1 MKYKNRKDA
10 KRKYKKVAL
19 ATVAT
24 MTLGVSVVGN
34 TAFVFADE
42 TSTGTRQTALES
54 LGTSGGGAGATSS
67 KLEELLTMDNLKKVG
82 TLSGDVLKVAYKDA
96 HENNGNYNNTF
107 RTLAMSGTAL
117 IPYGGVIIS
126 PLIGLL
132 WPENVE
138 AQKNQMKKLID
149 DLNNMMDQKITDN
162 EIATIESEVNILKEM
177 LQKFEKNINMNIFA
191 GSFYSLTTK
200 EQALAQ
206 DAKDINNKFSDII
219 GHCKQKLQVIPAL
232 PIFTAMATAHLEFLY
247 FLEKNG
253 TGPKLQYTT
262 DALNT
267 LLKGE
272 HNEDFRKRINNL
284 AETYVNHVQKTYELG
299 KQQFNKKMDD
309 TAKNTPGGNVN
320 STSEQE
326 TMSKMQKYIFDLHP
340 VANNADEKRKQMQV
354 ALNNYVK
361 LRNDRDQYYKNTA
374 NNEAFQLL
382 AIGKWKREGDK
393 WYFIDI
399 KGEKKTSWIQLGE
412 KRYYLSPNSGIM
424 VKGFVTIE
432 GKPYQFNDSGELIFS
447 EGTYKIVYSKANK
460 VVDFGAY
467 GEQPVIWDYHP
478 DWNTPNT
485 NQQWEFKY
493 DASKNAYQIINKQN
507 NKVLAYNTTSGTDY
521 TALVTENQHKAEHY
535 WTLEDAGDG
544 NILLVNFANKNKVLD
559 VYGEETANGSK
570 VYVRDKLNNS
580 MAQKFKL
587 IKLD

>member
-1 MKYKNRKDA
+1 
-10 KRKYKKVAL
+10 
-19 ATVAT
+19 
-24 MTLGVSVVGN
+24 
-34 TAFVFADE
+34 
-42 TSTGTRQTALES
+42 
-54 LGTSGGGAGATSS
+54 
-67 KLEELLTMDNLKKVG
+67 
-82 TLSGDVLKVAYKDA
+82 
-96 HENNGNYNNTF
+96 
-107 RTLAMSGTAL
+107 
-117 IPYGGVIIS
+117 
-126 PLIGLL
+126 
-132 WPENVE
+132 
-138 AQKNQMKKLID
+138 MKKLID

-177 LQKFEKNINMNIFA
+177 LQKFEKNINMNISA

-272 HNEDFRKRINNL
+272 DNEDFGKRIKNL

-361 LRNDRDQYYKNTA
+361 LRNDREQYYK
-374 NNEAFQLL
+374 
-382 AIGKWKREGDK
+382 KH
-393 WYFIDI
+393 
-399 KGEKKTSWIQLGE
+399 
-412 KRYYLSPNSGIM
+412 
-424 VKGFVTIE
+424 
-432 GKPYQFNDSGELIFS
+432 
-447 EGTYKIVYSKANK
+447 SK
-460 VVDFGAY
+460 
-467 GEQPVIWDYHP
+467 
-478 DWNTPNT
+478 
-485 NQQWEFKY
+485 
-493 DASKNAYQIINKQN
+493 
-507 NKVLAYNTTSGTDY
+507 
-521 TALVTENQHKAEHY
+521 
-535 WTLEDAGDG
+535 
-544 NILLVNFANKNKVLD
+544 
-559 VYGEETANGSK
+559 
-570 VYVRDKLNNS
+570 
-580 MAQKFKL
+580 
-587 IKLD
+587 